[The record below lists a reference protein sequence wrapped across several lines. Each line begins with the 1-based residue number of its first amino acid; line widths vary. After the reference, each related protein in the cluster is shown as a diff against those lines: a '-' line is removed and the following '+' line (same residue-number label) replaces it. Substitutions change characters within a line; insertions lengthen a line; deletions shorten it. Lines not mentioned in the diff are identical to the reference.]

1 MANSLIDCDDLQ
13 PAQLKLPLVSMHSI
27 ALLTIL
33 SQQRDKP
40 PGKRTVQSVIVG
52 SRFDDFVVQNDDKIT
67 LNRLSVVTPEWNIS
81 FIAQSEYP

>member
-13 PAQLKLPLVSMHSI
+13 PAQLKIPQVSMHSI

-33 SQQRDKP
+33 SQQHDKP
-40 PGKRTVQSVIVG
+40 PGKRTVN
-52 SRFDDFVVQNDDKIT
+52 SRFDDCVVQNDDRIT
-67 LNRLSVVTPEWNIS
+67 LNRLSVVTPAWNIS